1 MKRLLKTVDC
11 EDKREVEGYRMVLK
25 GTDGRTVDE
34 YDQNTLFICMRI
46 SENKNITLK
55 LCLLMGSYY

>member
-34 YDQNTLFICMRI
+34 YDQSTLFICMRI
-46 SENKNITLK
+46 SENKSNTLK